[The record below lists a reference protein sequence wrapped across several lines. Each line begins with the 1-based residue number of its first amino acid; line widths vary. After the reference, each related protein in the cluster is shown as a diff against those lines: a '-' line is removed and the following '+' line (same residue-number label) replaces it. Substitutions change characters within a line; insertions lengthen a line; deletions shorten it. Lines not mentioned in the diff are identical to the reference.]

1 MAGKELGLVT
11 RCPYNDEGLCTGV
24 GLLVLPLAGKSH
36 EFPDWNGRVH
46 LP

>member
-1 MAGKELGLVT
+1 MAGKELGLAT
-11 RCPYNDEGLCTGV
+11 RCPYNDEGLCAGV

-36 EFPDWNGRVH
+36 QFPDWNGRVH